1 MAPLGVIP
9 CLSSSAHINSGCH
22 WDGAVSALS
31 NGMDL
36 IDAEDKFIRIRPK
49 LPNIEMQVGGAG
61 FRHQVHWR
69 DPSAEKT
76 AADKIRLESRKGR
89 ID

>member
-1 MAPLGVIP
+1 
-9 CLSSSAHINSGCH
+9 
-22 WDGAVSALS
+22 
-31 NGMDL
+31 MDL